1 MGLVRTCLA
10 VRNKKKKKG
19 EVMAM
24 FGVYGKRWVEKDHQS
39 FLSNEKFIIFN
50 IKVFIINE
58 KKSKLVDNQIV
69 FVDFVEAC

>member
-1 MGLVRTCLA
+1 
-10 VRNKKKKKG
+10 
-19 EVMAM
+19 MAM